1 VPVHPI
7 KSATY
12 RELVEILEASSP
24 GAIFVQH
31 ENLSG
36 REPAERAVGI
46 VQPVIQDQVLQI
58 FEQTVM
64 IEFARIRADVVL
76 HAVFLRAIGVA
87 LDLADG
93 GALVGHRKRRGGFV
107 RLTGRPVH
115 RHHPQVT
122 LVLVIRGV
130 HYVVALA
137 HSVEEEPVEYTRFV
151 IADCA
156 SAFKTLCSITLED

>member
-1 VPVHPI
+1 
-7 KSATY
+7 
-12 RELVEILEASSP
+12 LEILEASSP
-24 GAIFVQH
+24 GAIFVQY

-58 FEQTVM
+58 FEQSVM
-64 IEFARIRADVVL
+64 VEFARIRADVVL
-76 HAVFLRAIGVA
+76 HAVFLRSIGVA

-93 GALVGHRKRRGGFV
+93 GVLIGHRDRRGGLV
-107 RLTGRPVH
+107 RLTGRPIH

-130 HYVVALA
+130 HYVVTLA

-156 SAFKTLCSITLED
+156 SAFKMLCSITLED